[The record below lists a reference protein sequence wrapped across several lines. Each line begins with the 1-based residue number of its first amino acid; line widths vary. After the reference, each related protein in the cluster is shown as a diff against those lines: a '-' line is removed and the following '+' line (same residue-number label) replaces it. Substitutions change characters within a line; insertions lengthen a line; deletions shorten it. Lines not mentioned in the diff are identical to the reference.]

1 MSFGGGSSGPTETT
15 NITSNLPEYVQPY
28 FERLLQ
34 RSEGESI
41 QGYQPYGG
49 QRLAYFS
56 PDEMQSQAMT
66 RGFANAGTPSQY
78 GAAETR
84 FSNQGAYGQPLT
96 AAQITAGQTKYTPY
110 AAPQNAAGLSVG
122 PSGYSASADQTGALT
137 APGGYSASTTAAG
150 ALAAPGGYSF
160 NPSVGDFL
168 NDGYKQGY
176 AAPSIT
182 KDNPLTSGYDPTA
195 LATRLSGEDTGR
207 YTAGVSSE
215 ILANTPLNYETNI
228 AKFMSPY
235 QQNVTD
241 IEKREAARQSEIM
254 GKNIGDSATAQGGL
268 GGYREAIQQSE
279 RERNLSQ
286 QLGDIQARG
295 SQSAFQN
302 AQQQLE
308 RERAGGIADSRFSLD
323 RFSQLQAAEQ
333 QEEQL
338 NQSFFNA
345 GESARQQAAKLGLT
359 AAQQQQAAE
368 QAQERFSQS
377 GYQMQQAAQQAA
389 GSQEIAAYN
398 AQQRARQA
406 EGSQEIEAYNAQQR
420 ALQAQGAQGI
430 QAYQAQEAARQ
441 AQEKFQQSAYDMS
454 NRYNLAAAQGL
465 QGIGTAKQADA
476 LSRIQALQ
484 GIGSQ
489 DRALRQASMD
499 MGYDDFQRQRDFAK
513 NQLSDFSGM
522 LRGVPVSANQTTS
535 TYSQQPGLF
544 QQAAGAGLAGLGLYR
559 GARG

>member
-1 MSFGGGSSGPTETT
+1 MSLGGGGGGGPTETT

-56 PDEMQSQAMT
+56 PDELQSQAMT

-78 GAAETR
+78 GTAETR
-84 FSNQGAYGQPLT
+84 FTNQGAYGQPLT
-96 AAQITAGQTKYTPY
+96 PAQTAAGQTAYTPY
-110 AAPQNAAGLSVG
+110 TAPQNAAGLSVG

-137 APGGYSASTTAAG
+137 APGGYSFSPTT
-150 ALAAPGGYSF
+150 
-160 NPSVGDFL
+160 
-168 NDGYKQGY
+168 DGYTRGY
-176 AAPSIT
+176 AAPSASAPI
-182 KDNPLTSGYDPTA
+182 TSGYDPTA
-195 LATRLSGEDTGR
+195 LDTRLAGR
-207 YTAGVSSE
+207 TTYDPTANLRSSAYTAGTT
-215 ILANTPLNYETNI
+215 AQTYNPLGYEQNI
-228 AKFMSPY
+228 SRFMSPY

-254 GKNIGDSATAQGGL
+254 GKGIGDQATAQGGL

-286 QLGDIQARG
+286 QMGDIQTRG
-295 SQSAFQN
+295 SQAAYQN
-302 AQQQLE
+302 AQAQLE
-308 RERAGGIADSRFSLD
+308 RERAGGMGAARFGLD
-323 RFSQLQAAEQ
+323 AFTQQQAAQQQ
-333 QEEQL
+333 QEQLAQRAFETSEQSRQQQETFA
-338 NQSFFNA
+338 QSAFNA
-345 GESARQQAAKLGLT
+345 GESARQQAAQLGLS
-359 AAQQQQAAE
+359 AQQQQEAAE
-368 QAQERFSQS
+368 QAQEKFSQS
-377 GYQMQQAAQQAA
+377 GYQMQQAAKQAA
-389 GSQEIAAYN
+389 GSQQIAAYQ
-398 AQQRARQA
+398 AQQQ
-406 EGSQEIEAYNAQQR
+406 

-465 QGIGTAKQADA
+465 QGIGSAQQQDA